1 MNEHLPT
8 LHAASQEAGND
19 VEDLVERAFHYRGD
33 VTIRTIDDGSLTGY
47 LFNRDARAGEPFAL
61 MFETETGR
69 EIRIPYRD
77 ITQVLFTGRDVAAAS
92 VKHFEAFQDRQDG
105 PAQSGSRARR
115 KRTE

>member
-1 MNEHLPT
+1 MNDPHPP
-8 LHAASQEAGND
+8 LHAESQGAGQH
-19 VEDLVERAFHYRGD
+19 VEGLVERAFHYRGD
-33 VTIRTIDDGSLTGY
+33 VTIGTIDDGSLTGY
-47 LFNRDARAGEPFAL
+47 LFNRDARASEPFAQL
-61 MFETETGR
+61 FETETGR

-105 PAQSGSRARR
+105 AAQTGSRAHR